1 MDEPT
6 LHRVVLWLCSMCLD
20 GEAGECHTP
29 GCALWLNRA
38 PDLSIRDSPMVESID
53 GVGFDHDTLKRKA
66 CPVHADQEH
75 GGEAEELRKGIER
88 ILAAFPDKAS
98 RRVRWMRDELQ
109 HLLDDVDA
117 RDSLAWLERHDEKRE
132 AEVNRLQA
140 RIAELE
146 SAARKT
152 G

>member
-1 MDEPT
+1 VDEPT
-6 LHRVVLWLCSMCLD
+6 VHRVVLWLCSMCLD

-38 PDLSIRDSPMVESID
+38 PDLSIRTSPMVESID
-53 GVGFDHDTLKRKA
+53 GATLDYETLTRRA

-88 ILAAFPDKAS
+88 ILTAFPDKAS
-98 RRVRWMRDELQ
+98 RRVRCMREELQ
-109 HLLDDVDA
+109 RLLDDVDA
-117 RDSLAWLERHDEKRE
+117 RDSLAWLERHDERRE
-132 AEVNRLQA
+132 AEVDQLRA

-146 SAARKT
+146 AAHA
-152 G
+152 